1 MCMVVFAGT
10 DEPMPPA
17 GPEDAF
23 LFQARPL
30 YPDSASVQRLF
41 SKPHLY
47 DLSSI
52 GGCGCGFRYGPHD
65 LEPQSHEQSRAS
77 VRLLQEFLRRAAG
90 SGTAELYSCWNGDE
104 SIEPETRQTV
114 GLAHFGGEDFDLV
127 ELQFLTVSGG

>member
-1 MCMVVFAGT
+1 MCMVVIAGT
-10 DEPMPPA
+10 DELMPPV
-17 GPEDAF
+17 GSEDAF

-65 LEPQSHEQSRAS
+65 LEPQAHEQSRES
-77 VRLLQEFLRRAAG
+77 VRLLQDFLCRAAG
-90 SGTAELYSCWNGDE
+90 TGSVELYSCWSGDE

-114 GLAHFGGEDFDLV
+114 SFAHFSGEEFDLV